1 MAGAAC
7 GPPLEWVMQKAILI
21 ALTLVVSSAG
31 FASSSAGF
39 TGGRGDGYAHGDFI
53 MLQLTSVASHFLG
66 GGRDGYAHG
75 DFITPQLASVASH
88 FLGGGRDGYDS
99 CIYQQVILSAQK
111 RFTGNGY
118 DGYAS
123 ARFFSVAPP
132 AWLAQFSGGN
142 SDGYASSKQ
151 LSLWQQTQ
159 ARRFFGGSF
168 DGYDRNASF
177 GIPNWVLGDTDAN
190 GLPDWWELQYFDV
203 LTGTPTNGDADHD
216 GASNLFEY
224 LTGTNPTN
232 AISYFHITRL
242 TPGSPKKIF
251 VYCAPGFFYTL
262 QRADDLTL
270 GWTVVTNQTQI
281 SPAAEG
287 VFEMD
292 DFFSGT
298 SGFYRVLLEH

>member
-39 TGGRGDGYAHGDFI
+39 TGGRGDGYAHGDFLT
-53 MLQLTSVASHFLG
+53 LQLTSVASHFLG
-66 GGRDGYAHG
+66 GVRDGYAYG
-75 DFITPQLASVASH
+75 EFITPQLASVASH

-111 RFTGNGY
+111 RFTGNGN

-123 ARFFSVAPP
+123 ARFIS
-132 AWLAQFSGGN
+132 AWQQIQRKQFSGGN

-151 LSLWQQTQ
+151 LSLWWQTKP
-159 ARRFFGGSF
+159 RRFFGGSF

-190 GLPDWWELQYFDV
+190 GLPDWWELEYFGV
-203 LTGTPTNGDADHD
+203 LTGTPINDDADQD
-216 GASNLFEY
+216 GMSNLNEY

-232 AISYFHITRL
+232 AISYFHITSL
-242 TPGSPKKIF
+242 KTGSPNKVF
-251 VYCAPGFFYTL
+251 VSSEPGYYYTL
-262 QRADDLTL
+262 QRADGLTS
-270 GWTVVTNQTQI
+270 GWLNVSNQIRT
-281 SPAAEG
+281 STAVEG
-287 VFEMD
+287 ILEMD
-292 DFFSGT
+292 DNFRGSA
-298 SGFYRVLLEH
+298 SFYRVLSEQ

>member
-1 MAGAAC
+1 MAGAGC
-7 GPPLEWVMQKAILI
+7 GPLLEWVMQKSILI

-39 TGGRGDGYAHGDFI
+39 TGGRGDGYAHGDFLT
-53 MLQLTSVASHFLG
+53 LQLTSVASHFLG
-66 GGRDGYAHG
+66 GVRDGYAHG

-123 ARFFSVAPP
+123 SEMFSSWSQNPPKRF
-132 AWLAQFSGGN
+132 L
-142 SDGYASSKQ
+142 
-151 LSLWQQTQ
+151 
-159 ARRFFGGSF
+159 GGSF
-168 DGYDRNASF
+168 DGYDRRAVL
-177 GIPNWVLGDTDAN
+177 GLANWTLGDTDAN
-190 GLPDWWELQYFDV
+190 GLPDWWELKYFNV
-203 LTGTPTNGDADHD
+203 LTGTNPNVDADLD

-270 GWTVVTNQTQI
+270 GWTVVTNQTRI

-287 VFEMD
+287 VLEMD